1 MERHKIEPA
10 LDAVSAEIADFTVG
24 FVIVRT
30 HDGEQDAYLAGSG
43 SLVAVGSV
51 NGILTAAHVLKNLP
65 DEAEVGLVRFPRNQS
80 GVDQRFLID
89 MGLSDKASLSEDA
102 AWQVSTNSG
111 HVRYSTHGT
120 TVRGHQFGFVKLA
133 RRCDDDILWLSW
145 SSDDPQ
151 VKRLIKS
158 KVKLLIDVDG
168 ISFRIGVDLTTA
180 SSLIPLTTVVL
191 FTNFLA
197 GPTFVDLLNR
207 GKKIGI
213 TISEPASQLF
223 DLPHDEFS
231 LAGFAVARQ
240 QAKKTC
246 EERVI

>member
-1 MERHKIEPA
+1 MRHPILGIGLFVVSSVISAVLWFVTEPD
-10 LDAVSAEIADFTVG
+10 L
-24 FVIVRT
+24 
-30 HDGEQDAYLAGSG
+30 
-43 SLVAVGSV
+43 SL
-51 NGILTAAHVLKNLP
+51 
-65 DEAEVGLVRFPRNQS
+65 NQPS
-80 GVDQRFLID
+80 YAPTPSSEFAID
-89 MGLSDKASLSEDA
+89 DTTFIKQVKASLSEDA

-120 TVRGHQFGFVKLA
+120 IVYGHKFGFVKLA

-145 SSDDPQ
+145 SSDDPR
-151 VKRLIKS
+151 VKRLVKS

-191 FTNFLA
+191 FTNFLV
-197 GPTFVDLLNR
+197 GPTFVDLLNQ

-213 TISEPASQLF
+213 TISGPPSASQLF
-223 DLPHDEFS
+223 DIRSDEFT